1 MSILSLSPCSLS
13 LDGAASALLCLGM
26 RALFHHPVH
35 VDPANASALHEF
47 KPDDEEVLHAVYLA
61 SRAERLHHANE
72 ELPVLVGVL

>member
-1 MSILSLSPCSLS
+1 ML
-13 LDGAASALLCLGM
+13 
-26 RALFHHPVH
+26 LFHHPVH